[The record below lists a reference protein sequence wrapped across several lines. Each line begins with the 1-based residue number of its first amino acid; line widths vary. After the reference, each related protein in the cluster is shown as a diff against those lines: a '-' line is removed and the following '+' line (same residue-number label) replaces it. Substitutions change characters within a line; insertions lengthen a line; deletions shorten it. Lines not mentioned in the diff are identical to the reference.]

1 MGLAAEARGEGRG
14 YRGRT
19 YLGGGCV
26 CRSCFGPPGVGH
38 RCPRLWELADLALK
52 RQARG
57 CLRPSSVGQ
66 VSRVSLPESGLGQL
80 PPRLASSPV
89 PAQPFL
95 PLVPCRDPIPVGIRK
110 VHAQREEADIL
121 GLLPMETPHPYLHLE
136 PKKGPSPGMA
146 GLDSSLWG
154 LGTEHVPEVI
164 RH

>member
-1 MGLAAEARGEGRG
+1 MC
-14 YRGRT
+14 
-19 YLGGGCV
+19 GGVCV

-121 GLLPMETPHPYLHLE
+121 GLLPMETPPLFAFRTQEGAQPWDGRFGQLSVGSGHR
-136 PKKGPSPGMA
+136 A
-146 GLDSSLWG
+146 
-154 LGTEHVPEVI
+154 
-164 RH
+164 RA